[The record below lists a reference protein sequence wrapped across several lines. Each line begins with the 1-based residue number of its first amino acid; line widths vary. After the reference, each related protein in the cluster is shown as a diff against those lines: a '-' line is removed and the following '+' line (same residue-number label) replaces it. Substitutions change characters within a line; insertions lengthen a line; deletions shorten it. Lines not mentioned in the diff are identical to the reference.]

1 MSKSREGEWAERRGT
16 AWNRLGIPA
25 LLSLHMQSL
34 HQHPLAGCAVH
45 HLGHLG
51 DARRQQLG
59 ELLAPV
65 RSHRPRRPDPMPPRF
80 AIRVRLSHET
90 APGSV
95 ISLDQS
101 FGPLGVVHLVVQ
113 RGGVLPRAVLE
124 VLHPPEHLLDAP
136 GHHCLDVL
144 DGPRVGEGPR
154 PGVDDE
160 HLPVGLALVH
170 EAHGSQDAALDDGP
184 DAHRV
189 AADVQDVQRVVVSRG
204 TMELVD
210 LLRVTVRLREAAVVE
225 GYGPPEGP
233 EPRGPH
239 GVLHDP
245 VVGLPWLHLV
255 LVQRAERD
263 LVDIVKESSVLVEPR
278 PRVQVDVVP
287 QRDVRRRRRGHPL
300 APRGAVSSP
309 AALEPAAREGAEGA
323 RRNGHSEAHQ
333 RHREAAREEGAASFR
348 PLTAKLVGLLRR
360 RLLGC
365 AIALRTVDDLGPGL
379 RPRSGSPLHPEPHQQ
394 RHGVERQQRKAQ
406 RKCQRLCCVEHM
418 VCRFHVKGNFDL

>member
-124 VLHPPEHLLDAP
+124 VLHPPEHLLNAP
-136 GHHCLDVL
+136 WSHVLDVL
-144 DGPRVGEGPR
+144 DGLRVRQRPRLGIH
-154 PGVDDE
+154 DE

-170 EAHGSQDAALDDGP
+170 EAHGSQDAALDDVP

-255 LVQRAERD
+255 LVQRAKGD
-263 LVDIVKESSVLVEPR
+263 LVHVAEEPSVLVEPR
-278 PRVQVDVVP
+278 LHVQVNVVP
-287 QRDVRRRRRGHPL
+287 QRDIRRRRSGHALTPPSAAHSPVAL
-300 APRGAVSSP
+300 AGGA
-309 AALEPAAREGAEGA
+309 AHEGAEGA
-323 RRNGHSEAHQ
+323 HGHGRGEA
-333 RHREAAREEGAASFR
+333 RKGEREHAAEDGAARLRSL
-348 PLTAKLVGLLRR
+348 PPVPVGLLSH
-360 RLLGC
+360 LLL
-365 AIALRTVDDLGPGL
+365 ADT
-379 RPRSGSPLHPEPHQQ
+379 
-394 RHGVERQQRKAQ
+394 
-406 RKCQRLCCVEHM
+406 CV
-418 VCRFHVKGNFDL
+418 L